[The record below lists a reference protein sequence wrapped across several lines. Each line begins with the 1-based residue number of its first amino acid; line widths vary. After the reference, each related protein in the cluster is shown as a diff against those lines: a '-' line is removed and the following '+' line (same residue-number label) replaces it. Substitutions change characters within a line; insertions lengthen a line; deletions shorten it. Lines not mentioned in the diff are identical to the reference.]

1 MPLTPAEAQQIKID
15 IELLKSTSTQVLQ
28 AISEGTEQTKENNA
42 LINKLL
48 NKMDSHDV
56 RDEFLAKEREQDKA
70 YTVAI
75 SDKIDVVNQRLDNM
89 MPVYQSSKLTQENRQ
104 KFIDSLNSTWG
115 KMAGALII
123 IALATALGLDLSSII
138 K

>member
-28 AISEGTEQTKENNA
+28 AISEGTEQTKENNS

-48 NKMDSHDV
+48 SKMDSHDV
-56 RDEFLAKEREQDKA
+56 RDEFLAKEREEEKV
-70 YTVAI
+70 YTRKIEA
-75 SDKIDVVNQRLDNM
+75 KIDTVNLRLDNM
-89 MPVYQSSKLTQENRQ
+89 MPVYQKSKSAQENKQAFMDALR
-104 KFIDSLNSTWG
+104 STWG
-115 KMAGALII
+115 KMAGALIV
-123 IALATALGLDLSSII
+123 IAVAAALGLDLSSIL